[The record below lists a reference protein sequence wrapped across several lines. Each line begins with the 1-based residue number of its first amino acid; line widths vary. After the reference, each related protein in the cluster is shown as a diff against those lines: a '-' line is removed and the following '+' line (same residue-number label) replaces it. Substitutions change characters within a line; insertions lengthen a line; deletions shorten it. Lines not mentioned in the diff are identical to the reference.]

1 MARKH
6 RLQYSHV
13 CCSLPANLVAE
24 RKRPLLICLAPVLT
38 DCERRRRQCFIL
50 RCDCVIFHAGIMQ
63 WQWHKSLAL
72 DTCIVS
78 GYVYVSGYSCFSWIK
93 LMTRGTWWR
102 LGWDDDFQ
110 PECRGFDSHSSRHV
124 GTLGKSFTCS
134 CMPVHFGVKLRYS
147 IRAVVGSVSE

>member
-72 DTCIVS
+72 DIFIVS
-78 GYVYVSGYSCFSWIK
+78 GYVGIRLFMLLLNK
-93 LMTRGTWWR
+93 THDTWDVVAPW
-102 LGWDDDFQ
+102 
-110 PECRGFDSHSSRHV
+110 
-124 GTLGKSFTCS
+124 
-134 CMPVHFGVKLRYS
+134 LR
-147 IRAVVGSVSE
+147 R